1 MATSTSTLT
10 LNTAVGEHKV
20 YDALKAGDVKI
31 PGVEFQFQDVKPTTA
46 IFRKMSRTLDYDV
59 CEMALVTYFV
69 GREFGKP
76 FTALPAFPWQNMQHN
91 AMYYNANKISGP
103 QDLNGKT
110 ATSRSY
116 TVTPGVWMRGI
127 LKEDFGIDSKTM
139 KFIIGDEEHVAEYHD
154 YYPSNVERR
163 LGAKLV
169 EILESGEADAG
180 IAGTP
185 ASDKDYIKPMYPDP
199 QAACKDF
206 YQRTGIFPLNH
217 MVVIKDSVLQ
227 ENPWFAEALYE
238 ALKKS
243 KEATFKADPNA
254 KIGGAGVVDGDPLPY
269 GITPNRHK
277 IDALL
282 DMCVEQGV
290 MRRRMTIE
298 ELFPLGLD

>member
-1 MATSTSTLT
+1 MTTETKTLT
-10 LNTAVGEHKV
+10 LTTALGEHKV
-20 YDALKAGDVKI
+20 YDALKAGDVSI
-31 PGVEFQFQDVKPTTA
+31 PGVQFNFQEVKPTTA

-59 CEMALVTYFV
+59 CEMALVTYFCA
-69 GREFGKP
+69 REEGKP
-76 FTALPAFPWQNMQHN
+76 FTALPAFPWQNLQHP
-91 AMYYNANKISGP
+91 AMYYNANTISGP
-103 QDLNGKT
+103 QDLNRKT
-110 ATSRSY
+110 ATTRAY

-127 LKEDFGIDSKTM
+127 LKEDFGIDHKTM

-154 YYPSNVERR
+154 HYPPNVERR

-199 QAACKDF
+199 QAAAKDF
-206 YQRTGIFPLNH
+206 YKRTGIFPLNH
-217 MVVIKDSVLQ
+217 MVVIKDSILQ

-243 KEATFKADPNA
+243 KEATFRADPDA
-254 KIGGAGVVDGDPLPY
+254 KIGGAGIVDGDPLPY

-282 DMCVEQGV
+282 DMCAEQGV
-290 MRRRMTIE
+290 TRRRMTIE
-298 ELFPLGLD
+298 ELWPLGLD

>member
-1 MATSTSTLT
+1 MTTSTKTMTLT
-10 LNTAVGEHKV
+10 TALGEHKV
-20 YDALKAGDVKI
+20 YDALKSGEVKI
-31 PGVEFQFQDVKPTTA
+31 PGVEFDFQDVKPTTA

-69 GREFGKP
+69 AREFGKP

-91 AMYYNANKISGP
+91 AMYYNSNKISGP

-110 ATSRSY
+110 ATTRSY

-127 LKEDFGIDSKTM
+127 LKEDFGIDSDSM

-154 YYPSNVERR
+154 HYPSNVERR
-163 LGAKLV
+163 IGAKLV

-185 ASDKDYIKPMYPDP
+185 ASEAEHIKPMYPDP
-199 QAACKDF
+199 REACKDF
-206 YQRTGIFPLNH
+206 YRRTGIFPLNH
-217 MVVIKDSVLQ
+217 LVVIKDSLLREQ
-227 ENPWFAEALYE
+227 PWFAEALYE
-238 ALKKS
+238 ALKQS
-243 KEATFKADPNA
+243 KAATFKAEPDA
-254 KIGGAGVVDGDPLPY
+254 KIGGAGIVDGEPLPY
-269 GITPNRHK
+269 GITGNRHK

-282 DMCVEQGV
+282 DMCVEQKV

>member
-1 MATSTSTLT
+1 MTTETKTLT
-10 LNTAVGEHKV
+10 LTTAIGEHKV
-20 YDALKAGDVKI
+20 YDALKSGDVSI
-31 PGVEFQFQDVKPTTA
+31 PGVQFNFQDVKPTTA

-59 CEMALVTYFV
+59 CEMALVTYFCA
-69 GREFGKP
+69 REAGKP
-76 FTALPAFPWQNMQHN
+76 FTALPAFPWQNMQHG

-110 ATSRSY
+110 ATSRAY

-139 KFIIGDEEHVAEYHD
+139 KFIIGDEEHVAEFHD
-154 YYPSNVERR
+154 HYPSNVERR

-206 YQRTGIFPLNH
+206 YNRTGIFPLNH

-243 KEATFKADPNA
+243 KEATFKADPGA
-254 KIGGAGVVDGDPLPY
+254 KIGGAGIVEGDPLPY
-269 GITPNRHK
+269 GISANRLK
-277 IDALL
+277 IDTLL
-282 DMCVEQGV
+282 DMCAEQGV
-290 MRRRMTIE
+290 TQRRMTIE
-298 ELFPLGLD
+298 ELWPLGLD